1 MNDLNKNT
9 NSFKDRSSGLKAFG
23 VVLIVI
29 GGFNLLLIPL
39 VLLGSIMRRTMDAGQ
54 SAGYWIFSLLANLLT
69 YLFLGGIFLGI
80 GIGSIRLKRWVR
92 PVLLS
97 IGWVWLLL
105 GLMVTA
111 MIFFVMPKMMGTFML
126 SEVSDPS
133 LIVGIV
139 IMVSG
144 AMSIL
149 FMVLLPALLIWF
161 YSQSSVKQTLEAK
174 DPGPAWTDACPPP
187 VLALSLF
194 YGVSAVLTLLA
205 SFLGVSFIWGSIITG
220 LPAVLVTIF
229 YGLILAYICYA
240 IYRLDSRGWWTAVI
254 STAFGTVSSLL
265 VFSKNDPMK
274 IMALMGHSDQL
285 QYAQEGISLMLKYQ
299 GYILWL
305 SAVTLLAYLLY
316 IKKYF
321 QRT

>member
-1 MNDLNKNT
+1 MENITQNQG
-9 NSFKDRSSGLKAFG
+9 SFKDRSSGLKAFG

-39 VLLGSIMRRTMDAGQ
+39 VLLGSIMSRTMDAGQ
-54 SAGYWIFSLLANLLT
+54 SAGYWVFSLLVNLLT

-187 VLALSLF
+187 VLAISLF
-194 YGVSAVLTLLA
+194 YGVNAVLTLLA

-265 VFSKNDPMK
+265 VFSKNDPIK
-274 IMALMGHSDQL
+274 IVALMGQSDQL

-305 SAVTLLAYLLY
+305 SAVTLLGYLLY

-321 QRT
+321 KRS

>member
-1 MNDLNKNT
+1 MENT
-9 NSFKDRSSGLKAFG
+9 AQNQESFKDRSGGLKAFG

-29 GGFNLLLIPL
+29 GGFNLLMIPL
-39 VLLGSIMRRTMDAGQ
+39 AVLGSIMSRTMDAGQ
-54 SAGYWIFSLLANLLT
+54 SAGYWVFSLLVNLLT

-105 GLMVTA
+105 GLLVTA
-111 MIFFVMPKMMGTFML
+111 MIFFVMPKMMGNFML
-126 SEVSDPS
+126 PEVSDPS

-161 YSQSSVKQTLEAK
+161 YSQSSVKQTLAAK

-187 VLALSLF
+187 VLAMSMF
-194 YGVSAVLTLLA
+194 YGINAVLTLLA
-205 SFLGVSFIWGSIITG
+205 SFLGVSFILGSIITG
-220 LPAVLVTIF
+220 LPAVMVTIL
-229 YGLILAYICYA
+229 YGLISAYICYA
-240 IYRLDSRGWWTAVI
+240 LYRLDGRGWWTAVV
-254 STAFGTVSSLL
+254 STAFWTVSSLL
-265 VFSKNDPMK
+265 VFAKNDPMD

-285 QYAQEGISLMLKYQ
+285 QYAQEGMTLMLKYQ

-321 QRT
+321 KRA

>member
-1 MNDLNKNT
+1 MENIAQNQE
-9 NSFKDRSSGLKAFG
+9 SFKDRSGGLKAFG

-29 GGFNLLLIPL
+29 GGFSLLMIPL
-39 VLLGSIMRRTMDAGQ
+39 AVLGSIMSRTMDAGQ
-54 SAGYWIFSLLANLLT
+54 SAGYWVFSLLVNLLT

-105 GLMVTA
+105 GLMVTTV
-111 MIFFVMPKMMGTFML
+111 IFFVMPKMMGNFML
-126 SEVSDPS
+126 PEVSDPS

-144 AMSIL
+144 AISIL

-187 VLALSLF
+187 VLAISLF
-194 YGVSAVLTLLA
+194 YGVSAVLVLLT
-205 SFLGVSFIWGSIITG
+205 SFLGVSIFWGSVIKG

-240 IYRLDSRGWWTAVI
+240 IYRLDSRGWWIAMI
-254 STAFGTVSSLL
+254 STAFGTVSPLL
-265 VFSKNDPMK
+265 VFSKNDPME
-274 IMALMGHSDQL
+274 IIALMGHSDQL
-285 QYAQEGISLMLKYQ
+285 QYAQEGMTLMLKYQ
-299 GYILWL
+299 GCILLL

-321 QRT
+321 KRS